1 MNLKKWNYKN
11 IYESKEATK
20 NEDII
25 EKYFYKLFDKY
36 LAYLEEY
43 NTENNESK
51 KKLFKYI
58 NERSKEYIE
67 NTSKKRMIIDY
78 MAGQTDSYFLRECED
93 NFEEFDKEK
102 LYE

>member
-1 MNLKKWNYKN
+1 MGRNSNYQANLF
-11 IYESKEATK
+11 
-20 NEDII
+20 NEFEI
-25 EKYFYKLFDKY
+25 KAKT
-36 LAYLEEY
+36 EY
-43 NTENNESK
+43 NKYGNLSALSGFLGGSLLFILTICFFVK
-51 KKLFKYI
+51 KFFKFI

-93 NFEEFDKEK
+93 NFEEFNKKK